1 MDFGPEK
8 QSSVVMELGK
18 SVRKQSQPEND
29 ILPTTALTKPL
40 PYVYTIHTH
49 TYSEPGNSFG
59 GRSDEKNTTW
69 STSDLYATLVFFF
82 CLGGGHPSL
91 SKQVESIL
99 VVIPHFAHWAKMP
112 IKDKKF

>member
-1 MDFGPEK
+1 MKKTVFLMDFGPEK

-49 TYSEPGNSFG
+49 THTYSEPGNSFG

-82 CLGGGHPSL
+82 VWEEVTPVYPSKWNPSL
-91 SKQVESIL
+91 S
-99 VVIPHFAHWAKMP
+99 
-112 IKDKKF
+112 